1 MIHLFK
7 IALIIVMISK
17 FLYIISEINLR
28 YDKEYYAAYKELIK
42 AHKERN
48 RIVYVASDTLM
59 SLLLIYLFI
68 PLSYGG
74 IQISYIEKFSLFFLG
89 VFNLLQFEWLEIFK
103 YFGF

>member
-59 SLLLIYLFI
+59 SLLLIYCYKSFKWIIFHSKMNEKLILF
-68 PLSYGG
+68 
-74 IQISYIEKFSLFFLG
+74 
-89 VFNLLQFEWLEIFK
+89 
-103 YFGF
+103 